1 MDKTKREELEKAYK
15 KEKNPRVAARM
26 LAVHMVYVRE
36 KSVSA
41 TAADLM
47 PVIPDVPVRG

>member
-1 MDKTKREELEKAYK
+1 MGKTKREELEKAHK

-26 LAVHMVYVRE
+26 PVVYMVYVRE

-47 PVIPDVPVRG
+47 RTDKWCMTG

>member
-1 MDKTKREELEKAYK
+1 MNKTKREELEKAYK

-26 LAVHMVYVRE
+26 LAVHMAYVRE

-47 PVIPDVPVRG
+47 RTDKWVYD